1 MATPMSVKSD
11 VTVDNDEQVV
21 PEVLGMAT
29 PKSVKSDSDVT
40 VDGDDDER
48 VLPVSILVNIDT
60 LINLTKSGY
69 NKQEEGAAQQ
79 LLKAVITKLDELRC
93 AIVELEKSQMQE
105 YAKKILEQDPSLI
118 AMLAPFMLKVYK
130 CKFINCFTS
139 MFDL

>member
-1 MATPMSVKSD
+1 MSVK
-11 VTVDNDEQVV
+11 NMLHDEQVV
-21 PEVLGMAT
+21 PEVPEVPGMAT

-40 VDGDDDER
+40 VNGNDDKQ
-48 VLPVSILVNIDT
+48 VLPVSILLNIDT
-60 LINLTKSGY
+60 LINLTKNGY

-79 LLKAVITKLDELRC
+79 LLEAVITKFGELRC

-105 YAKKILEQDPSLI
+105 YAKKILEQDPNLI
-118 AMLAPFMLKVYK
+118 AMLAPFMLEVYR

>member
-1 MATPMSVKSD
+1 MSVKSD

-40 VDGDDDER
+40 VDGNDDER
-48 VLPVSILVNIDT
+48 VLPVSILDT
-60 LINLTKSGY
+60 LINLTKNGY

-93 AIVELEKSQMQE
+93 TIVELEKSQMQE
-105 YAKKILEQDPSLI
+105 YAKKILEQDPNLI

>member
-1 MATPMSVKSD
+1 MSVKSD

-40 VDGDDDER
+40 VNGNDDER
-48 VLPVSILVNIDT
+48 VLPVSILDT
-60 LINLTKSGY
+60 LINLTKNGY

-105 YAKKILEQDPSLI
+105 YAKKILEQDPNLI

>member
-1 MATPMSVKSD
+1 MSVKSD

-40 VDGDDDER
+40 VDGNDDER
-48 VLPVSILVNIDT
+48 VLPVSILDT
-60 LINLTKSGY
+60 LINLTKNGY

-105 YAKKILEQDPSLI
+105 YAKKILEQDPNLI